1 MILIADSGSTKTDW
15 AIVTSGQEPVVINTQ
30 GINPV
35 HQSREEI
42 VRILRE
48 EFGTKMTEDPDVRRL
63 KSSNILTPQF
73 PYAVYFYGSGVRPE
87 MEPLMTSLL
96 RETFPQADVV
106 EAHSDLLGGCTSSMW
121 S

>member
-15 AIVTSGQEPVVINTQ
+15 AIVTSASQPVVLNTQ

-48 EFGTKMTEDPDVRRL
+48 EFVGIMGSNPEVQKLR
-63 KSSNILTPQF
+63 SSAILTPEF
-73 PYAVYFYGSGVRPE
+73 PFAVYFYGSGVRP
-87 MEPLMTSLL
+87 
-96 RETFPQADVV
+96 
-106 EAHSDLLGGCTSSMW
+106 
-121 S
+121 

>member
-15 AIVTSGQEPVVINTQ
+15 AIVTSASQPVVLNTQ

-48 EFGTKMTEDPDVRRL
+48 AAQRLNFQLGTVLKTPLAGLVRYHKL
-63 KSSNILTPQF
+63 
-73 PYAVYFYGSGVRPE
+73 
-87 MEPLMTSLL
+87 
-96 RETFPQADVV
+96 
-106 EAHSDLLGGCTSSMW
+106 
-121 S
+121 

>member
-73 PYAVYFYGSGVRPE
+73 PYAVYFYGSGVRP
-87 MEPLMTSLL
+87 
-96 RETFPQADVV
+96 
-106 EAHSDLLGGCTSSMW
+106 
-121 S
+121 